1 MFKQKKIQHVVEI
14 EIWSDIMCPF
24 CYIGKRKLEQA
35 LAEYGQTEDIHIS
48 WKSYQL
54 SPDLVTDP
62 KGNLN
67 EYLARHKNI
76 AIEQA
81 AQMNTQ
87 VSAMAA
93 NEGLKYNLN
102 QAIPANTAK
111 AHQFSHLAKTYG
123 KQHEAEEL
131 LFAAYFTEGKNVDDI
146 AVLIDMASQLGMD
159 VTETEDTLRSEK
171 FQVQVSRDIA
181 EAQEIGVRGVPFF
194 VFDRKYAISG
204 AQPVEAFLQTLQA
217 LRS

>member
-1 MFKQKKIQHVVEI
+1 
-14 EIWSDIMCPF
+14 MCPF

-35 LAEYGQTEDIHIS
+35 LAEFGQTEDIHIS

-67 EYLARHKNI
+67 EYLAKHKNI

-102 QAIPANTAK
+102 QSIPANTAK

-131 LFAAYFTEGKNVDDI
+131 LFAAYFTEGKNIDDI
-146 AVLIDMASQLGMD
+146 EVLKDMARQLEMD
-159 VTETEDTLRSEK
+159 VTDTEDTLGSDK
-171 FQVQVSRDIA
+171 FQDAVSRDIA

-204 AQPVEAFLQTLQA
+204 AQPVEVFLQTLQA

>member
-1 MFKQKKIQHVVEI
+1 
-14 EIWSDIMCPF
+14 MCPF

-35 LAEYGQTEDIHIS
+35 LAEYGQTEDIHIT

-54 SPDLVTDP
+54 SPELVTDP

-67 EYLARHKNI
+67 EYLAKHKNI

-123 KQHEAEEL
+123 KQLEAEEL

-146 AVLIDMASQLGMD
+146 AVLKDMASQLGMD
-159 VTETEDTLRSEK
+159 VTETEATLRSEK
-171 FQVQVSRDIA
+171 FQVEVSRDIA